1 MLRRIGKLGTS
12 VVEALIPSARAQA
25 CTPGFCEH
33 QSGKGHRC
41 CKICTGGQKICGSW
55 SGAGTGGCTGVDCP
69 N

>member
-12 VVEALIPSARAQA
+12 LVEALIPSARAQA

-33 QSGKGHRC
+33 QDGKGHRC
-41 CKICTGGQKICGSW
+41 CKICTGGVKICGPW
-55 SGAGTGGCTGVDCP
+55 SGAGTGGCTGINCP